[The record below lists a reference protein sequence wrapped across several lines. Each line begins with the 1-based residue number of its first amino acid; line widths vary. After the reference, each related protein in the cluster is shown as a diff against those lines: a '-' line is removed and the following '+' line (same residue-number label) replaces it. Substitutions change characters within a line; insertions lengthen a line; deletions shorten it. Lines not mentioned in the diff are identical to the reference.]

1 MGKVRDTSICWGH
14 RQRGRDTA
22 WSHLRCCNT
31 CSCPEQHYQR
41 FVFCFSY
48 SKLIYI
54 NYEGDAKYSS
64 TKFRLDGGLVQPDLV
79 ADWVVG
85 MPAHSRGLELCG
97 VWSPCQPKPFCDWLV
112 KIKVTSWL
120 KRRQLKDIIDPN
132 SKHAKTSYQLLLEIP
147 WWF

>member
-79 ADWVVG
+79 A
-85 MPAHSRGLELCG
+85 E
-97 VWSPCQPKPFCDWLV
+97 WLV
-112 KIKVTSWL
+112 CLPTAGGWNCVVFEVPANLNHSVIGW
-120 KRRQLKDIIDPN
+120 
-132 SKHAKTSYQLLLEIP
+132 
-147 WWF
+147 